1 MLFLPCIRSST
12 NCSCVGQTR
21 IPQAAGGPK
30 RVLSLM
36 EAGWSFAAAQ
46 SPPKRGGG
54 RFYPGLQLERVQ
66 GETHDLWAQRNRA
79 VPCACTTRH
88 LGSKTEQGLF
98 KTWRGEGST
107 VRQQTPQAELCG
119 SPVQSRVLR
128 CYCYQWYNSLKCHR
142 FAFRCQA
149 ETAELTVREVTFS
162 FQGTG
167 SKILLSFVL
176 LLREK
181 ILLQKPRSQWWK
193 GKRVPCLL
201 WNLPGCG
208 SAAVTVKHRWPV
220 RSPHLQVW
228 ALPISVADGRAE
240 DKQGE
245 QHHIPE
251 QASFT
256 LPLSYFKYYSR
267 SFGRCL

>member
-66 GETHDLWAQRNRA
+66 GETHDLWARRNKA

-107 VRQQTPQAELCG
+107 VRQQTPQAEVCS

-167 SKILLSFVL
+167 SKILLSFVF

-181 ILLQKPRSQWWK
+181 NSSTEAPLSVVKREASSMPPVKSPRLWQCCCHCQALLACQITPFTSLGTSYFCGRWTSWGQTGRAASHPRTSFFHFAVVLFQILLKEFW
-193 GKRVPCLL
+193 
-201 WNLPGCG
+201 
-208 SAAVTVKHRWPV
+208 
-220 RSPHLQVW
+220 
-228 ALPISVADGRAE
+228 
-240 DKQGE
+240 
-245 QHHIPE
+245 
-251 QASFT
+251 
-256 LPLSYFKYYSR
+256 
-267 SFGRCL
+267 